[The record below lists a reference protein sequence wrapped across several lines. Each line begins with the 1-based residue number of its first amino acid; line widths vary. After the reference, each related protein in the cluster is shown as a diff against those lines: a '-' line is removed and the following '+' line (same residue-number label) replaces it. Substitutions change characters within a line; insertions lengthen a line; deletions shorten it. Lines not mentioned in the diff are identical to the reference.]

1 MGAGGMMGQAG
12 MGATRWQL
20 TQTGSNVAGTVI
32 FEGMHGR
39 TGTFTGTMSGEHMA
53 FTMNMPGN
61 GMMGSN
67 CSTQATGTAHMDPAT
82 MTLNCTY
89 SGTNACSGPF
99 KNGQM
104 TMTRR

>member
-1 MGAGGMMGQAG
+1 MMGQAG
-12 MGATRWQL
+12 MGLSTWHL
-20 TQTGSNVAGTVI
+20 TQMGSNVSGTVT
-32 FEGMHGR
+32 FAGMHGR
-39 TGTFTGTMSGEHMA
+39 TGTFTGAMSGEHMT
-53 FTMNMPGN
+53 FTMNMTGN

-89 SGTNACSGPF
+89 SGTNSCSGPF
-99 KNGQM
+99 MNGQM